1 MTIKNILNIE
11 NNRSDSDFFIIHL
24 FKEGNWWSGYELSA
38 FLCNKYKNT
47 LSEKLKVTKK
57 YYKNEK
63 TELVKIGLMQSSFDK
78 YLPNNSEY
86 LTIIDDNH
94 IIINAEKFIDI
105 DINKDNY
112 LILLNDLKN
121 SLLPNTK
128 QQNIEYNNNNENKN
142 VTLPIIISD
151 ILLFNVENKTQEEL
165 ITFIN
170 QLKNNLTKTF
180 VKMLY

>member
-11 NNRSDSDFFIIHL
+11 NNRSDDDVFIIHL

-38 FLCNKYKNT
+38 FLCNKYNNT
-47 LSEKLKVTKK
+47 LNDKLKVTKK

-94 IIINAEKFIDI
+94 ITINAEKFIDI
-105 DINKDNY
+105 EINKDNY

-121 SLLPNTK
+121 SLSTNAK
-128 QQNIEYNNNNENKN
+128 HQNIEYINGENKN
-142 VTLPIIISD
+142 ITLPMIISD
-151 ILLFNVENKTQEEL
+151 ILLFNTENKTQEEL

-170 QLKNNLTKTF
+170 ELKNNLTKTF